1 MKKTV
6 TKNEFRNEFKQA
18 GRENQFTPYA
28 LGELYDYIEDYEE
41 DTGAQIELD
50 VIALCCEYVEYE
62 NFEELQEDYNDIPE
76 DFEEARDY
84 LEDRTQVICWEE
96 DCILIQNY

>member
-28 LGELYDYIEDYEE
+28 LSELYDYIEDYEE

-84 LEDRTQVICWEE
+84 LEDRTQVICFEE